1 MKRNKSLLAFLG
13 ILLLIGIALGTLIWS
28 RRTCQ
33 KLNCLSFPGRENFRL
48 KELYQDDK
56 NIYRALFSDKTN
68 LLRVNVQSN
77 IDSASAEK
85 YIQGEITRMKALF
98 ANAVSPYPGEISN
111 EIVCGKKFT
120 PELNILNN
128 DGLTMSYFTG
138 YLNQRL
144 VFGACTE
151 DQAIYRGI
159 LALFYCPRQNRVF
172 QLEIIVPKDEFS
184 RNPQKYPETLRTM
197 SCKN

>member
-48 KELYQDDK
+48 KELYQNDK

-68 LLRVNVQSN
+68 LLRVNIQSN
-77 IDSASAEK
+77 IDSVSAEK
-85 YIQGEITRMKALF
+85 YIQGEITRMQALF
-98 ANAVSPYPGEISN
+98 ANAASPYPGEISD

-128 DGLTMSYFTG
+128 NGLTMSYFTG

-151 DQAIYRGI
+151 DQAVYHGI
-159 LALFYCPRQNRVF
+159 LALFYCPQQNQVF